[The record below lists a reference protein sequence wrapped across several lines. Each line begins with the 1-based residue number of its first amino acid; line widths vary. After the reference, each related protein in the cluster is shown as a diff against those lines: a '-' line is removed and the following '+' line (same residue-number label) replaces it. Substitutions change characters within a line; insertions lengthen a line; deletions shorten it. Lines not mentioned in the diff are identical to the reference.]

1 MDPIEK
7 AIRNA
12 LEKGDALDP
21 AFRQRVYVSAE
32 HALARS
38 LAAHAAMAPADK
50 HARIEKLR
58 RIASQIEHEFTPATE
73 PMLSPQ
79 SVSGEE
85 SWRVRPEPQRAQ
97 QTVETPV
104 QAVRAKKNLREAP
117 EDLVG
122 VSAKSNRR
130 LSRLFIFIT
139 TLAMIIML
147 GWLLWTSGIFDKP
160 NDDSGNP
167 AEVET
172 SESSS
177 DNAAPRLGAASDAEE
192 GWISVFAPSDAAA
205 IDLSGGLSADL
216 KGTGQTAY
224 VLLTAPEGQSG
235 KSAAS
240 IEIGRGLLESL
251 RGKKVVFDIK
261 SKAGDIAGSQMSV
274 ACDLAGMGECQRTRF
289 QLESQLM
296 DNLVSVQLGDI
307 APEAS
312 GVLTIS
318 PSMEGKGS
326 PIEIH
331 SIRVRIADE

>member
-1 MDPIEK
+1 M
-7 AIRNA
+7 
-12 LEKGDALDP
+12 EKGDALDP

-38 LAAHAAMAPADK
+38 LAAHVAMAPADK

-58 RIASQIEHEFTPATE
+58 RIASQIELEFTPATE

-79 SVSGEE
+79 LASIEE
-85 SWRVRPEPQRAQ
+85 SWRVRPAPQRAHPIGQ
-97 QTVETPV
+97 PPV
-104 QAVRAKKNLREAP
+104 QAVNTKKNLREAP

-139 TLAMIIML
+139 TLAIVIML
-147 GWLLWTSGIFDKP
+147 GWLFWTSGIFDNPKD
-160 NDDSGNP
+160 NDGNP
-167 AEVET
+167 TEVET
-172 SESSS
+172 SESSN
-177 DNAAPRLGAASDAEE
+177 DNAAPKLGTASDAEE
-192 GWISVFAPSDAAA
+192 GWISVFAPSDAASL
-205 IDLSGGLSADL
+205 DLAGGLSADL
-216 KGTGQTAY
+216 KGSGPGAY

-251 RGKKVVFDIK
+251 RGKKVVFDVK

-296 DNLVSVQLGDI
+296 DNLVSVQIDDI

-318 PSMEGKGS
+318 PSIEGKGS
-326 PIEIH
+326 SIEIH